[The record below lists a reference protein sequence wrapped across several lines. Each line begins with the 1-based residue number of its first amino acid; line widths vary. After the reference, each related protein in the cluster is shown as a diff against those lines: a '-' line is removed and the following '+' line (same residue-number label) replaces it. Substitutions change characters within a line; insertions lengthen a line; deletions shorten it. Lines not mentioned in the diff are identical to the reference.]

1 MRTGRQVGRGLRLMA
16 AAALVTGCLAGGA
29 VSVGAAAQPPP
40 AAQDEFVPVKDL
52 APQDQLPAAPLLIA
66 AYGVAWLAIV
76 AYVWSLWKR
85 LGRVEGE
92 LRALNGRLSA
102 RGR

>member
-1 MRTGRQVGRGLRLMA
+1 MA
-16 AAALVTGCLAGGA
+16 CCAGAGASGTLAAE
-29 VSVGAAAQPPP
+29 QPTP
-40 AAQDEFVPVKDL
+40 AAQDEFVPVKDI

-76 AYVWSLWKR
+76 GYVWSLWRR

-92 LRALNGRLSA
+92 LRTLNGRLSA

>member
-1 MRTGRQVGRGLRLMA
+1 MILVVGCA
-16 AAALVTGCLAGGA
+16 LAGA
-29 VSVGAAAQPPP
+29 SLHAAAQPTR

-52 APQDQLPAAPLLIA
+52 GPQEQLPAAPLLIA
-66 AYGVAWLAIV
+66 AYGVAWLAV
-76 AYVWSLWKR
+76 FLYVWSLWRR

-92 LRALNGRLSA
+92 LRTLTDRLST